1 MTMKSGK
8 NSGRGKMSNNST
20 EIHVT
25 VTPELPNGKTVAIAA
40 VGTQPYVQSNGDIT
54 GLEAGESYDIKF
66 TLAGA
71 NGVNSWNTGNPFNN
85 QAGSSCPLPEQ
96 GATAPFGVKSGTS
109 SSLATIHLDGQ
120 SSSSGTTTYRLN
132 FNDSYN
138 CDPIIV
144 VN

>member
-1 MTMKSGK
+1 MAMKSRK
-8 NSGRGKMSNNST
+8 NSGRGKMSNTSK

-25 VTPELPNGKTVAIAA
+25 VTPGTPNGKTVPVAT

-54 GLEAGESYDIKF
+54 GLQAGQAYDIKF

-71 NGVNSWNTGNPFNN
+71 NGVNSWNTGNPFEN
-85 QAGSSCPLPEQ
+85 QAGSACPTNGQ
-96 GATAPFGVKSGTS
+96 GATPPFGVDPGGTS
-109 SSLATIHLDGQ
+109 TLMTIHMDGQ
-120 SSSSGTTTYRLN
+120 SSSGTTTYRLN